1 MRYKGEGRRRLRST
15 RRRFLP
21 PTAPAATPNGGR
33 SPSPP
38 VAPPV
43 STQPRRLPPSAPSS
57 GRSRCA
63 KSCFPPPPPP
73 PPPGT
78 AAQNIGCRGRGMVYR
93 KGGAAP
99 LPHPSGNLFPSP
111 PLNLARGRL
120 LARRGGRGG
129 GGRGLREHDAP
140 MRAGSPPRGRPRSAQ

>member
-1 MRYKGEGRRRLRST
+1 MRHEGEGRRRLRST

-21 PTAPAATPNGGR
+21 PTDPAATPNGGR

-63 KSCFPPPPPP
+63 KSCFPPPPTPSP
-73 PPPGT
+73 AGT

-93 KGGAAP
+93 KGG
-99 LPHPSGNLFPSP
+99 
-111 PLNLARGRL
+111 
-120 LARRGGRGG
+120 GG
-129 GGRGLREHDAP
+129 GGAP
-140 MRAGSPPRGRPRSAQ
+140 PSRDLSPPPPLYLAKGRP